1 MLDGRLFLPA
11 VGSFLSGSDPR
22 HFCVEQFVADANNAS
37 LGVVICNA
45 EAPMMMPGPHMMKPG
60 DMESCWQHFSH
71 IFCLPDLTLHSQG
84 HNDPCD
90 AFKFRLY
97 PAVMSLSC
105 ICLALTIAVYS
116 ALPELRN
123 LPGKNVVCLSASLLL
138 AFACLS
144 GK

>member
-1 MLDGRLFLPA
+1 MLATFFTYLLFSNRL
-11 VGSFLSGSDPR
+11 
-22 HFCVEQFVADANNAS
+22 
-37 LGVVICNA
+37 
-45 EAPMMMPGPHMMKPG
+45 
-60 DMESCWQHFSH
+60 SC
-71 IFCLPDLTLHSQG
+71 SQG

>member
-1 MLDGRLFLPA
+1 MR
-11 VGSFLSGSDPR
+11 R
-22 HFCVEQFVADANNAS
+22 THKIY
-37 LGVVICNA
+37 LGL
-45 EAPMMMPGPHMMKPG
+45 E
-60 DMESCWQHFSH
+60 ESSPFP
-71 IFCLPDLTLHSQG
+71 FHSQS
-84 HNDPCD
+84 HLDPCD

-105 ICLALTIAVYS
+105 ICLALTIGVYS

-144 GK
+144 GEREGEIRERNGT

>member
-1 MLDGRLFLPA
+1 MATCFTYLVYQYRL
-11 VGSFLSGSDPR
+11 
-22 HFCVEQFVADANNAS
+22 
-37 LGVVICNA
+37 
-45 EAPMMMPGPHMMKPG
+45 
-60 DMESCWQHFSH
+60 SC
-71 IFCLPDLTLHSQG
+71 SQG

>member
-1 MLDGRLFLPA
+1 MRRTHMIYLVLEE
-11 VGSFLSGSDPR
+11 SS
-22 HFCVEQFVADANNAS
+22 HFPFHSQ
-37 LGVVICNA
+37 
-45 EAPMMMPGPHMMKPG
+45 
-60 DMESCWQHFSH
+60 SH
-71 IFCLPDLTLHSQG
+71 I
-84 HNDPCD
+84 DPCD

-105 ICLALTIAVYS
+105 ICLALTIGVYS

-144 GK
+144 GEMRVRERGNKGTEHKNVQP